1 MKKFCF
7 PLLMSFFISTYALG
21 AEGIELLE
29 NFSKNVKNAQGEFD
43 QTVVD
48 KGGKQIDQ
56 SSGKFVFSRPGK
68 FLWQYTVPFPQEM
81 ICNGKTIWVWDK
93 DLNQVT
99 VRSAKETIPQ
109 SPAAILFG
117 DYNIKKYWKVKD
129 IEGGDNLNWI
139 ELVPIAGNLNFS
151 KITMGFKG
159 DLPVKM
165 EFVGSLGETSK
176 LTLKNVVTDVS
187 PGSKFFSFEIPK
199 GADVVRLE

>member
-1 MKKFCF
+1 MKKVCF
-7 PLLMSFFISTYALG
+7 PLLLSFFISTYALG

-68 FLWQYTVPFPQEM
+68 FLWEYTVPFPQEM

-99 VRSAKETIPQ
+99 VRSAKETITQ

-117 DYNIKKYWKVKD
+117 DSNIKKYWTVKN
-129 IEGGDNLNWI
+129 IEGSDNLNWI
-139 ELVPIAGNLNFS
+139 ELVPNACNLNFS

>member
-1 MKKFCF
+1 M
-7 PLLMSFFISTYALG
+7 
-21 AEGIELLE
+21 
-29 NFSKNVKNAQGEFD
+29 
-43 QTVVD
+43 
-48 KGGKQIDQ
+48 
-56 SSGKFVFSRPGK
+56 
-68 FLWQYTVPFPQEM
+68 
-81 ICNGKTIWVWDK
+81 
-93 DLNQVT
+93 T

-117 DYNIKKYWKVKD
+117 DSNIKKYWTVKN
-129 IEGGDNLNWI
+129 IEGSDNLNWI
-139 ELVPIAGNLNFS
+139 ELVPNACNLNFS

>member
-7 PLLMSFFISTYALG
+7 PLLMSFFISTYALA
-21 AEGIELLE
+21 AEGIALLE
-29 NFSKNVKNAQGEFD
+29 NFSKNVKNAQGEFE

-48 KGGKQIDQ
+48 KAGKQIDQ

-68 FLWQYTVPFPQEM
+68 FLWEYTAPFPQEM

-117 DYNIKKYWKVKD
+117 DSNIKKYWTVKD
-129 IEGGDNLNWI
+129 IEGADNLNWI
-139 ELVPIAGNLNFS
+139 ELVPSSGNLNFS

-176 LTLKNVVTDVS
+176 LVLKNVVTDVS
-187 PGSKFFSFEIPK
+187 PGAKFFSFEIPK

>member
-68 FLWQYTVPFPQEM
+68 FY
-81 ICNGKTIWVWDK
+81 
-93 DLNQVT
+93 
-99 VRSAKETIPQ
+99 
-109 SPAAILFG
+109 
-117 DYNIKKYWKVKD
+117 
-129 IEGGDNLNWI
+129 
-139 ELVPIAGNLNFS
+139 
-151 KITMGFKG
+151 
-159 DLPVKM
+159 
-165 EFVGSLGETSK
+165 GSTPSRF
-176 LTLKNVVTDVS
+176 LK
-187 PGSKFFSFEIPK
+187 
-199 GADVVRLE
+199 R